1 MKRGLCLT
9 LAALALLFCTACGS
23 NERLDALEAQVSLLE
38 DALSQSEAQR
48 VSDAYD
54 FQRQLEVLTADG
66 EQVPP
71 PRDNLTLQ
79 PPSAPGRSRA
89 SWSSAT
95 ASPTATATAG
105 LISTRMSGGR
115 WAAD

>member
-23 NERLDALEAQVSLLE
+23 NERLDALEAQVSSLE

-71 PRDNLTLQ
+71 PERQSDFAAALRAGGGPERPGHRRQHLRRQRRRRDLYR
-79 PPSAPGRSRA
+79 PE
-89 SWSSAT
+89 
-95 ASPTATATAG
+95 
-105 LISTRMSGGR
+105 
-115 WAAD
+115 

>member
-1 MKRGLCLT
+1 MRRVISVLSLAVLCL
-9 LAALALLFCTACGS
+9 LCTACGS
-23 NERLDALEAQVSLLE
+23 NERLDALEAQVSSLE

-71 PRDNLTLQ
+71 PRET
-79 PPSAPGRSRA
+79 
-89 SWSSAT
+89 
-95 ASPTATATAG
+95 
-105 LISTRMSGGR
+105 I
-115 WAAD
+115 

>member
-9 LAALALLFCTACGS
+9 LAALTLLLCTACGG
-23 NERLDALEAQVSLLE
+23 NERLDALEAQVSSLE
-38 DALSQSEAQR
+38 DALSQSEEQR
-48 VSDAYD
+48 ISDAYD